1 MQKPE
6 AIAYITGNLLSPE
19 HKIIL
24 YIFFVFSLLLLKNV
38 TIYLFI
44 FVAISIFLVRIPFRS
59 LRSGWIPI
67 SLFLLFTFIGN
78 MLFQHGRIIC
88 SIGPLL
94 ITQEGLDSASVRTL
108 RVFFMIVGA
117 KILTATTEMELL
129 VNAIANILKPL
140 ERLGI
145 PVAEFFSTMGLAM
158 RSLPRIK
165 DQMATTYR
173 ERVKGEKITG
183 FWNRAKAISIFLMPL
198 LIKSIQSPEVFFN
211 ENDNISNVIAGRK
224 RQSNLKS
231 RCQKTRLLR
240 LYNSPT
246 QSLLYESWTIR
257 GGDIWEKVRGIVLFR
272 TWCLEF

>member
-1 MQKPE
+1 LQKPE
-6 AIAYITGNLLSPE
+6 AIACITGNLLSPE

-24 YIFFVFSLLLLKNV
+24 YIFFVFSLLLLKDV

-78 MLFQHGRIIC
+78 MLFQHGRIIY

-94 ITQEGLDSASVRTL
+94 ITEEGLESASVRTL

-129 VNAIANILKPL
+129 VNAMANILKPL

-165 DQMATTYR
+165 DQISMTYR
-173 ERVKGEKITG
+173 ERVKGGKITG
-183 FWNRAKAISIFLMPL
+183 FWSRAKAISIFLMPL

-211 ENDNISNVIAGRK
+211 ENDNISNVIAGSEATK
-224 RQSNLKS
+224 QS
-231 RCQKTRLLR
+231 QK
-240 LYNSPT
+240 
-246 QSLLYESWTIR
+246 
-257 GGDIWEKVRGIVLFR
+257 
-272 TWCLEF
+272 